1 MLNKFP
7 FIKRGNSTKDKAQI
21 GTMLVEISAKLRDQ
35 QTRLEEATRRLKDRD
50 KELFDKVVR
59 SHMESDLAK
68 AAIYAEE
75 ISDIRKM
82 LKIIYTASLAIE
94 KVILKLETV
103 QELQGLS
110 LVLLPVIRILGG
122 LKEQIRGIA
131 PEVAVALDSITSSVN
146 SIAVETGVL
155 NERAVVPAVV
165 DEQAK
170 KIMEEAQRA
179 AENKLKEAL
188 PALPH
193 PPVESPRAK
202 VAQRRFSEEDLLN
215 YLSTT
220 NGFVDVDY
228 VSKTYG
234 VEKEYVVTLL
244 RVLAQKGVIA
254 LEE

>member
-1 MLNKFP
+1 
-7 FIKRGNSTKDKAQI
+7 
-21 GTMLVEISAKLRDQ
+21 
-35 QTRLEEATRRLKDRD
+35 
-50 KELFDKVVR
+50 
-59 SHMESDLAK
+59 
-68 AAIYAEE
+68 
-75 ISDIRKM
+75 
-82 LKIIYTASLAIE
+82 
-94 KVILKLETV
+94 
-103 QELQGLS
+103 
-110 LVLLPVIRILGG
+110 
-122 LKEQIRGIA
+122 
-131 PEVAVALDSITSSVN
+131 
-146 SIAVETGVL
+146 VETGVL

-234 VEKEYVVTLL
+234 VEKEYFVTLL